1 MWGCI
6 QGQAQKE
13 NQLEN
18 QEACGLKPVLEN
30 GLQIEMGNSGSVNLH
45 ACVTLEQKPVKSF
58 AIPEGDSFFY
68 FFLLFLTSLS
78 LSLTRCDYCFF
89 FNQWLWCCQIFRA
102 RLFPAFVL
110 VQSWHCA
117 FPCYFKASSKM
128 RPQWSLEDVDLSQ
141 ISDQETSRFEGYH
154 NPYPCSSWNVF
165 SESVIHNFYWYEHLW
180 MCWVI

>member
-1 MWGCI
+1 MWGCV

-58 AIPEGDSFFY
+58 AIPEGDFFST
-68 FFLLFLTSLS
+68 FPHISLS
-78 LSLTRCDYCFF
+78 CLTRCDYCFF
-89 FNQWLWCCQIFRA
+89 LKKKTQWLWCCQIFRT

-154 NPYPCSSWNVF
+154 NP
-165 SESVIHNFYWYEHLW
+165 
-180 MCWVI
+180 